1 MKISERSKRFWEIIA
16 FIGILSVTSVLR
28 LSNLGSA
35 SFTYDAAFISN
46 MAADLVTTGRLP
58 LQGMVSSVGVQNP
71 ALAVYLLGL
80 PIALQRDPRTTI
92 AFIALLNAVAVG
104 GVCWLG
110 RRYWSVSVGCVAALL
125 FGVSPWAVHYSRQ
138 IWAQSLLPPVNV
150 LLLAL
155 LLAWTV
161 GRSKWALSAAILVQA
176 ALMQLHFSA
185 IALLPMI
192 GIVLVVGLLDAYRD
206 RQPGRFW
213 QPVAVGVGLSLLLY
227 SPYLSAEAQN
237 GWPNAQRVAQIAQA
251 PSRIHLQAFDQALM
265 LIGGRN
271 IHSLAGA
278 QRFQEYLAGLGDP
291 TYRLDRI
298 EEGLFVLAILYLSGR
313 VWRERRERA
322 VFRSDGLLLLWV
334 ASVVVFFLRSST
346 EIFVH
351 YFVVL
356 YPIPFL
362 VLAIAA
368 TDIIDRIAS
377 GHLLKR
383 TLQLVF
389 GAALA
394 LLVIWQCSLSLSIYR
409 FVDTHDTPGGWGTPV
424 RILSAVAA
432 NIERYA
438 GNLRSNHV
446 IILCAGAEPRWD
458 ECPAVFHYL
467 TGRLS
472 RLVSFMDYND
482 PGIWAHAADAETLVV
497 LAPGAGATAA
507 ELQQFAKAIP
517 GASVPLREGV
527 DEYRFFAIHNHYQDV
542 AKRIESANSPDG
554 AIILVGR
561 NQDREF
567 RQSYQGSLPVY
578 ELPEPGRTAD
588 EAVTR
593 LEQIADK
600 HTQLFGLFRV
610 AEDVDPAGVIA
621 AWLSAHTYPVED
633 EWLGP
638 IRSITYTSPKT
649 EIQAWPKWQ
658 TKAEFGDRLRLAEY
672 SLSSLKATGG
682 EALMLRLIWDIM
694 TSTDNGYTVFIHLL
708 DEQGRVVAQ
717 RDVPLMRDGHASG
730 SWRAGD
736 RVESHIGLRV
746 PSNAKPGEYRLI
758 MGVYEPQTGQR
769 LPIAGKDHLDAGT
782 ISVRDRP

>member
-1 MKISERSKRFWEIIA
+1 MKISERSKPFWEMIA

-28 LSNLGSA
+28 LSNLDSA

-46 MAADLVTTGRLP
+46 LAADFVTTGRLP
-58 LQGMVSSVGVQNP
+58 LQGMMSSVGVQNP

-80 PIALQRDPRTTI
+80 PIALQRDPRMTI
-92 AFIALLNAVAVG
+92 AFIALLNAAAVA
-104 GVCWLG
+104 GVYWLG

-125 FGVSPWAVHYSRQ
+125 FAVSPWAVHYSRQ

-161 GRSKWALSAAILVQA
+161 GRSKWALSAVILVQA
-176 ALMQLHFSA
+176 ALLQLHFSA
-185 IALLPMI
+185 VALLPMV
-192 GIVLVVGLLDAYRD
+192 GVALVFGLLDAYRD

-213 QPVAVGVGLSLLLY
+213 QPVAVGVALSLLLY

-237 GWPNAQRVAQIAQA
+237 DWPNARRVVQIAQT

-278 QRFQEYLAGLGDP
+278 QRFQEYLAGSGDP
-291 TYRLDRI
+291 AYRLDRI
-298 EEGLFVLAILYLSGR
+298 EEGFFILAILYLSGR

-322 VFRSDGLLLLWV
+322 AFRSDGLLLLWV

-346 EIFVH
+346 EIYVH

-368 TDIIDRIAS
+368 TDIIERIAA
-377 GHLLKR
+377 GHVAKR
-383 TLQLVF
+383 TLQPVF

-394 LLVIWQCSLSLSIYR
+394 LLVIWQCFLSLSIYR

-438 GNLRSNHV
+438 AHFRSNQV
-446 IILCAGAEPRWD
+446 IVLCAGAEPRWD

-467 TGRLS
+467 TGRS
-472 RLVSFMDYND
+472 TRPVSFMDYND

-497 LAPGAGATAA
+497 LAPGAEAAAA
-507 ELQQFAKAIP
+507 ELLQFAKAIP
-517 GASVPLREGV
+517 EASVPLRERA
-527 DEYRFFAIHNHYQDV
+527 DEYRFFAIHDYYQDI
-542 AKRIESANSPDG
+542 ATQIERANAPDG

-578 ELPEPGRTAD
+578 ELPEPERTA
-588 EAVTR
+588 EETVAR
-593 LEQIADK
+593 LKQ
-600 HTQLFGLFRV
+600 
-610 AEDVDPAGVIA
+610 
-621 AWLSAHTYPVED
+621 
-633 EWLGP
+633 
-638 IRSITYTSPKT
+638 
-649 EIQAWPKWQ
+649 
-658 TKAEFGDRLRLAEY
+658 
-672 SLSSLKATGG
+672 
-682 EALMLRLIWDIM
+682 
-694 TSTDNGYTVFIHLL
+694 
-708 DEQGRVVAQ
+708 
-717 RDVPLMRDGHASG
+717 
-730 SWRAGD
+730 
-736 RVESHIGLRV
+736 
-746 PSNAKPGEYRLI
+746 
-758 MGVYEPQTGQR
+758 
-769 LPIAGKDHLDAGT
+769 
-782 ISVRDRP
+782 

>member
-1 MKISERSKRFWEIIA
+1 MKISECSKRFWEIIA
-16 FIGILSVTSVLR
+16 LIGILSVTGVLR

-35 SFTYDAAFISN
+35 SFTYDAAVISN
-46 MAADLVTTGRLP
+46 MAAALVTTGRLP

-92 AFIALLNAVAVG
+92 AFIALLNAAAVG
-104 GVCWLG
+104 GVYWLG
-110 RRYWSVSVGCVAALL
+110 RKYWSVSVGCVAALL

-150 LLLAL
+150 LLLAF

-161 GRSKWALSAAILVQA
+161 GRSKWALSAAIFVQA
-176 ALMQLHFSA
+176 ALLQLHFSA
-185 IALLPMI
+185 IALLPMV
-192 GIVLVVGLLDAYRD
+192 GVVLVLGLVDAHRD

-213 QPVAVGVGLSLLLY
+213 QPVAVGVGLGLLLY

-237 GWPNAQRVAQIAQA
+237 GWPNARRVAQIAQT

-278 QRFQEYLAGLGDP
+278 QRFQEYLAGIGGQS
-291 TYRLDRI
+291 YRLDRV
-298 EEGLFVLAILYLSGR
+298 EEGLFILAILYLCGR

-322 VFRSDGLLLLWV
+322 AFRADGLLLLWV

-351 YFVVL
+351 YFVIL

-362 VLAIAA
+362 ILAIAA

-377 GHLLKR
+377 GRLLKR
-383 TLQLVF
+383 ALQLGF
-389 GAALA
+389 GVALA
-394 LLVIWQCSLSLSIYR
+394 LLVIWQVLLSLSIYR
-409 FVDTHDTPGGWGTPV
+409 FVDAHDTPGGWGTPV

-432 NIERYA
+432 NIARYA
-438 GNLRSNHV
+438 EDFRSNQV

-458 ECPAVFHYL
+458 ECPAIFDYL
-467 TGRLS
+467 TGRTS
-472 RLVSFMDYND
+472 RPVSFMDYND
-482 PGIWAHAADAETLVV
+482 PGIWAHAADVETLVV
-497 LAPGAGATAA
+497 LAPGSGSAA
-507 ELQQFAKAIP
+507 AALPQFAKAIP
-517 GASVPLREGV
+517 EASVPLREGV
-527 DEYRFFAIHNHYQDV
+527 DEYRFFAIHNYYQDL
-542 AKRIESANSPDG
+542 ARQIEGTNSPDG

-567 RQSYQGSLPVY
+567 RQSYHGSLPVY
-578 ELPEPGRTAD
+578 ELPEPGRTAE
-588 EAVTR
+588 EAVAR
-593 LEQIADK
+593 LAQIVDK

-621 AWLSAHTYPVED
+621 SWLNAHTYPVED
-633 EWLGP
+633 QWLGP
-638 IRSITYTSPKT
+638 IRAMTYVTPKT
-649 EIQAWPKWQ
+649 ETQAWPMWQ

-682 EALMLRLIWDIM
+682 ETLMLRLIWDIM
-694 TSTDNGYTVFIHLL
+694 ASTGSGYTVFIHLL
-708 DEQGRVVAQ
+708 DEQGRVAAQ
-717 RDVPLMRDGHASG
+717 RDDPLMRDGHAATQ
-730 SWRAGD
+730 WHEGD
-736 RVESHIGLRV
+736 RAESHVGLRI
-746 PSNAKPGEYRLI
+746 PSSVKPGEYRLI

-769 LPIAGKDHLDAGT
+769 LPIAGTDHLDAGT
-782 ISVRDRP
+782 ISVTDRP